1 MSGASAAVIIYLAL
15 TITWALVLALYLRHR
30 SASARD
36 PLLAM
41 LLSVLA
47 LDAFKSV
54 FESGYFGLV
63 WGANYGVLPEAFKA
77 LGEPGPLV
85 AVKVLN
91 LVVAG
96 VVLFRLAR
104 SWVPNELRRRE
115 AQRAELELRLKHSVE
130 NEETLRLAVAASSE
144 LLWDGDLR
152 TGRVT
157 GSPEAAKWL
166 GYEPHEWPPSPWTLV
181 VHEDDRALVQQAIA
195 ETIKGQTRSY
205 RVQHRVRRKDGTVL
219 HALSTG
225 VVARDATGRAIR
237 FVGSIRDITHELAE
251 EGRRLQAQK
260 FEGLG
265 LLAGGIAH
273 DFNNLLTVVG
283 SSLELAKLRGGSRP
297 ELVEPLQTASLAV
310 SRAAVLTREL
320 LAYAGRA
327 PTEHK
332 PIDLNELVD
341 AIGDLLAVSISR
353 KVTFQRVLD
362 PALPAL
368 VGDPAQLQQV
378 VMNLITNAA
387 EAIGDRP
394 GTITLRTGLVVLER
408 SPATRRSGD
417 VTGRVVRL
425 TVSDTG
431 AGMTPEVQAR
441 IFDPFFSTKGSGR
454 GLGLAALAGILKAH
468 GGAIGLESTP
478 GAGSTFTIELPAL
491 DAPLSRPAPVA
502 ADARKALTL
511 NVLLVDDEPMLRRSA
526 RRLLEELGCRVDE
539 AETGRAA
546 VERIRDAPGRW
557 HVVLMDVTMPELN
570 GIEAAEQM
578 RQLAPDLP
586 IILSSGYS
594 AEADAVS
601 DARVLQLP
609 KPYSFEKLE
618 AVLRQATGC

>member
-1 MSGASAAVIIYLAL
+1 MSGALAAVIIYGVL
-15 TITWALVLALYLRHR
+15 TVIWALVLALYLRHR
-30 SASARD
+30 AASASD

-54 FESGYFGLV
+54 VESGYFGLV
-63 WGANYGVLPEAFKA
+63 WGANYGVLPESFKA
-77 LGEPGPLV
+77 LGAPEPLA

-96 VVLFRLAR
+96 VVLLRLAR
-104 SWVPNELRRRE
+104 SWVPNELERR
-115 AQRAELELRLKHSVE
+115 ATQRAELELRLAQARE

-157 GSPEAAKWL
+157 GSAEAAKWL
-166 GYEPHEWPPSPWTLV
+166 GYPLSEWPPTPWTLI
-181 VHEDDRALVQQAIA
+181 VHEDDREMVQQAVA
-195 ETIKGQTRSY
+195 QTIKGQSRSY
-205 RVQHRVRRKDGTVL
+205 RVRHRVRHKDGTVF

-225 VVARDATGRAIR
+225 VVARDETGRAIR
-237 FVGSIRDITHELAE
+237 FVGSVRDITHELEE

-260 FEGLG
+260 LEGLG

-283 SSLELAKLRGGSRP
+283 SSLELAKRRVGGEP

-310 SRAAVLTREL
+310 SRATVLTREL

-327 PTEHK
+327 PIEHK

-341 AIGDLLAVSISR
+341 AIGDLLAVSVSR

-362 PALPAL
+362 PTLPAL

-387 EAIGDRP
+387 EAIGDRT
-394 GTITLRTGLVVLER
+394 GTITLRTGLVVLEGP
-408 SPATRRSGD
+408 PATRRSGD

-431 AGMTPEVQAR
+431 AGMPPEVQAR

-468 GGAIGLESTP
+468 GGAIGLESTV
-478 GAGSTFTIELPAL
+478 GVGSTFTIDLPAL
-491 DAPLSRPAPVA
+491 DAPLSKPAPVVA
-502 ADARKALTL
+502 TVGGALSL

-526 RRLLEELGCRVDE
+526 RRLLEELGCHVDE
-539 AETGRAA
+539 AATGREA
-546 VERIRDAPGRW
+546 VERVRAEPGTW

-570 GIEAAEQM
+570 GVEAAEQM
-578 RQLAPDLP
+578 RQVAPKLP

-601 DARVLQLP
+601 DPRVLQLP